1 MATTMEI
8 KLEPRRPNTI
18 HPLVAW
24 RSAFGLVLFI
34 STIRFMAKGWV
45 DEFYVA
51 PRFHFPF
58 YGLEWMR
65 PLPAAGMYAVFVLMA
80 LASLGLALS
89 RFYRLSAALFF
100 GCFVYVELLDKS
112 FYLNHYY
119 LVSLIS
125 FLLIWVPADRR
136 GANIIKFQICIVYFF
151 AGISKLTHAWMID
164 ALPLKIWLPALGGI
178 FKQAWIAY
186 AFSWFGAFFDCTI
199 WIFLLLPRTR
209 TIAYLVV
216 IIFHLATALFFKI
229 GMFPYIMIAI
239 TLVFFS
245 HAPTENPSKPATTA
259 TALQIFLAGYFLL
272 QLTLPLRYLCYPG
285 NLCWTEQ
292 GFRFS
297 WRVMLMEKS
306 GTAFFYVKDA
316 RSGRRWEVENKKFLT
331 SFQERQMSTQPDM
344 ILQFAHYLHDTYQKK
359 GISGPVIT
367 VEDYVTLNG
376 LGSRLYIDSAVDL
389 AKQQESFSPKK
400 WILPYH

>member
-1 MATTMEI
+1 MMGI
-8 KLEPRRPNTI
+8 SLGLGRQRPVG
-18 HPLVAW
+18 PLTVM
-24 RSAFGLVLFI
+24 RIAFGLVMFI
-34 STIRFMAKGWV
+34 STVRFMAKGWV

-58 YGLEWMR
+58 YGLEWVR
-65 PLPAAGMYAVFVLMA
+65 PLPAVGMYAVFVLMA
-80 LASLGLALS
+80 LASLGLTLS
-89 RFYRLSAALFF
+89 RFYRLSAAVFF
-100 GCFVYVELLDKS
+100 LCFVYVELLDKS

-164 ALPLKIWLPALGGI
+164 AMPLRIWLPAFGGT
-178 FKQAWIAY
+178 FKQLWVAY
-186 AFSWFGAFFDCTI
+186 AFGWFGALFDLSI
-199 WIFLLLPRTR
+199 WVFLLMPRTR
-209 TIAYLVV
+209 KIAFVFVV
-216 IIFHLATALFFKI
+216 IFHVVTGLLFKI

-245 HAPTENPSKPATTA
+245 PEPTEKPVPSAIPPTTSKP
-259 TALQIFLAGYFLL
+259 LQIFLALYFLL

-285 NLCWTEQ
+285 NLCWTEE

-297 WRVMLMEKS
+297 WRVMLMEKG

-316 RSGRRWEVENKKFLT
+316 RSGRRWEVENGGFLT
-331 SFQERQMSTQPDM
+331 PLQERQMSTQPDM
-344 ILQFAHYLHDTYQKK
+344 ILQFAHHLHDTYRKK
-359 GISGPVIT
+359 GIADPVIT

-376 LGSRLYIDSAVDL
+376 GGSRIYIDTSVDL
-389 AKQQESFSPKK
+389 SKQQESFLAKK
-400 WILPYH
+400 WILPYQ